1 MTGEHAKAICR
12 AVGAIGANVVEAT
25 QSSRWCSYTGTRR
38 SCSKSLSFLRTGT
51 APIPTW
57 QFVSA
62 PRPTSCET
70 HAWGNIPP
78 VARFVHVCVTKL
90 NRQMQPRASISAP
103 AATSRWLSV
112 PAATAA
118 TSTAPEIALRFHGAT
133 RNAQPDS
140 AINGACVAAAIM
152 LREPDAIVLG
162 KNSDASRFTATGL

>member
-1 MTGEHAKAICR
+1 LTGEHAKANCR
-12 AVGAIGANVVEAT
+12 AVGAIELTRRRT
-25 QSSRWCSYTGTRR
+25 QSSSWCSYTGTRR
-38 SCSKSLSFLRTGT
+38 SCSKSLSFSRTGT

-70 HAWGNIPP
+70 HACRGNIPA

-118 TSTAPEIALRFHGAT
+118 TSTAPEIVPRFHGAT
-133 RNAQPDS
+133 RNAPPDS